1 MFYKSLAG
9 RFKKTKK
16 HMNSFLQKID
26 LSLMAFVLIFHLFLS
41 LLVANIGFIFGF
53 PLQPFYYPISL
64 LISLIIFRNNIPT
77 LVSLFGVLMFCYIIS
92 LVVFDNSYDGQ
103 YYHQETIIQ
112 LKNGW
117 NPIYTDS
124 TARTGKFWIDNYPKG
139 GETLSSLIYLMT
151 HQIEIGKCVNWIA
164 LFASFFICYS
174 ALGLLGLKKK
184 FRFLYSF
191 LVAFN
196 PVVVSQVFTYY
207 IDALIYSFLVCCICS
222 IFLYIKERKKIYL
235 CIFAAS
241 MVLGSSI
248 KFTSIVIF
256 GIFIAVSLLIVLLNI
271 KHKKSFFELLYS
283 GCVGFICLII
293 VTINPYLNN
302 LINGRHLFYP
312 LLGKGAVDIMYLTTP
327 KDFVDNHNRIEKL
340 AFTLFA
346 KTGPLNAEKLEYKI
360 PFSIHKEEIIRL
372 ADSDIMIGG
381 FGIFYGGFL
390 LVLFLFYLFNF
401 KKLKNLARLQKILFI
416 SIIPLF
422 ISVLIISDPWWVR
435 YIPQFYLIPI
445 LLLLI
450 LEINRIKIRFMPVL
464 YIILGLNLSLFLS
477 AILVANY
484 YKTQKNYYI
493 LESLK
498 KSNITVN
505 IDAKEFKSTLNRLQE
520 YKIPYTEL
528 KISPSNKNTIKFQ
541 PKGAV
546 IIKGNFVEVKKGKVF
561 KILQNKLYKDDEY
574 N

>member
-1 MFYKSLAG
+1 MMVIWQISCKI
-9 RFKKTKK
+9 RKNKK

-41 LLVANIGFIFGF
+41 LLVANVGFIFGF
-53 PLQPFYYPISL
+53 PLQAFYYPVSL

-103 YYHQETIIQ
+103 FYHQETIIQ

-139 GETLSSLIYLMT
+139 GETLSSLIYLTT
-151 HQIEIGKCVNWIA
+151 HQIEIGKCINWIA

-174 ALGLLGLKKK
+174 ALELLGLNRRL
-184 FRFLYSF
+184 RFLYSF

-222 IFLYIKERKKIYL
+222 IFLYLKQRKNVYL
-235 CIFAAS
+235 YIFVAS

-256 GIFIAVSLLIVLLNI
+256 GVFVSVSLLIILLVI
-271 KHKKSFFELLYS
+271 KQKKYFFEMLYS
-283 GCVGFICLII
+283 GCVGFLCLLII
-293 VTINPYLNN
+293 TINPYLNN

-312 LLGKGAVDIMYLTTP
+312 LFGKGAVDIMYLTTP

-340 AFTLFA
+340 AVTLFA
-346 KTGPLNAEKLEYKI
+346 ETGPLDTKKLEYKI
-360 PFSIHKEEIIRL
+360 PFSIHKDEIIRL

-381 FGIFYGGFL
+381 FGVFYGGFL
-390 LVLFLFYLFNF
+390 LVLFCFYLFNL
-401 KKLKNLARLQKILFI
+401 KKLKNLGRFQKILFI
-416 SIIPLF
+416 SIIPLL

-450 LEINRIKIRFMPVL
+450 LEINRIKIKFIPVL

-477 AILVANY
+477 AISVANY

-505 IDAKEFKSTLNRLQE
+505 IDAKEFKSTLNRLEE
-520 YKIPYTEL
+520 YGIPYREV
-528 KISPSNKNTIKFQ
+528 KISPNNKNVIKFQ

-546 IIKGNFVEVKKGKVF
+546 IINENFVEAKKNKIF
-561 KILQNKLYKDDEY
+561 KILQNKLYKDDE
-574 N
+574 